1 MSTSYK
7 LSVNNAIHFDLNESD
22 LKNLDAVSVEN
33 NKFHVLKDHKPYKAE
48 IVSADFIAK
57 KYTIKVNNN
66 NYEVAIADALDMLI
80 KII

>member
-7 LSVNNAIHFDLNESD
+7 LSVNNTSSFDLNESD

-48 IVSADFIAK
+48 IISADLSYLPPGHIVLQ
-57 KYTIKVNNN
+57 YGP
-66 NYEVAIADALDMLI
+66 LPLG
-80 KII
+80 IIINSFLTAN